1 MTTDAAYA
9 PELAALNV
17 AIDGA
22 AQWLIRQCRFAGR
35 FEYGYDARGV
45 PMQRYNVAR
54 HAGALYALA
63 QFGERPSTI
72 AVDPTIDA
80 ASRYLATACIRTVP
94 GQADCFA
101 LWGDPEGRPLE
112 AKLGAAGLALAAWC
126 GMDANQVWRPPVKV
140 LSGIGAFIASLQD
153 EHGHFISKYHASK
166 GGMTQWESLYYPG
179 EAALGLTRLY
189 AVDENPDWL
198 DAAERALLYLA
209 RKRRASGRCEPDHW
223 ALLAT
228 EALWPF
234 AMERKALLEHAVM
247 IVETM
252 LAEGQSSGALSR
264 CGRTTPTTTR
274 LEGLLAVRSLLPP
287 GHAVT
292 RSLERMLPAAVAYSL
307 RARVVGGLHEG
318 AVQRAPERSVDA
330 KATELRIDY
339 AQHALS
345 AWMAWRDGATHIEGA
360 GAKRG

>member
-1 MTTDAAYA
+1 MDAAHA
-9 PELAALNV
+9 SGSASLDH

-22 AQWLIRQCRFAGR
+22 VRWLLQQGRFAGR
-35 FEYGYDARGV
+35 FEYGYDPRGV

-54 HAGALYALA
+54 HAGTLYALA
-63 QFGERPSTI
+63 QFSERPTSIT
-72 AVDPTIDA
+72 VNPTMDA
-80 ASRYLATACIRTVP
+80 ASRYLAAACVRAVP
-94 GQADCFA
+94 GQAGCFA
-101 LWGDPEGRPLE
+101 LWGDPEGHPLE

-126 GMDANQVWRPPVKV
+126 GMDASQVWRPPTEI

-153 EHGHFISKYHASK
+153 EHGHFVSKYHATK
-166 GGMTQWESLYYPG
+166 GAMTQWESLYYPG

-189 AVDENPDWL
+189 ALDENPDWL

-228 EALWPF
+228 EALWPY
-234 AMERKALLEHAVM
+234 AMEREALVEHAVM

-252 LAEGQSSGALSR
+252 LSEAQSSGALSR

-274 LEGLLAVRSLLPP
+274 LEGLLAVRALLPA
-287 GHAVT
+287 GHVVT
-292 RSLERMLPAAVAYSL
+292 GQLERMLPEAIAYSMQ
-307 RARVVGGLHEG
+307 AQMVAGPQKG
-318 AVQRAPERSVDA
+318 AVQRAPSSAVDA
-330 KATELRIDY
+330 QAMELRIDY

-345 AWMAWRDGATHIEGA
+345 AWMAWRDGATHLEGR
-360 GAKRG
+360 GASRG